1 MIAVARPAARGAAA
15 LALGLALAAA
25 GGAAR
30 AQAPSANPAGA
41 GDGDSAGEVDAD
53 NAGDGYTPPEG
64 AGAPSALQITGYV
77 DLGFARAQGDG
88 TSFPAND
95 TRLPAD
101 YGVDTFA
108 TAVNSRGD
116 VASTDAGGR
125 FVNGFL
131 PRSVGIGGRASPL
144 VNTVD
149 FDFRYNVPAAPLMFF
164 SRLQLLPRFSGS
176 GDETRPLLEQAFAR
190 VVPFDA
196 QELALSVGKFDS
208 VVGIEYLDNQANIR
222 TGVTPS
228 LLARYTTGQS
238 LGAKVFYRIQIP
250 VIWSALS
257 LNVAATTSGS
267 FVESLQTPDVSQ
279 TGVPVG
285 TGRLGYELN
294 LPKLQIKLGGSALQG
309 PRNDQRD
316 RHVLQRIV
324 AGDLRVAVVGI
335 YLNAEYVRVDEDEAH
350 QPKTTSLGLFP
361 LVSAFHERGFYA
373 QLAYGLGIDAGPLR
387 KITAYGRYERRNAWF
402 NGFTALLVDRVTA
415 GLRVDLWDALI
426 VKGEI
431 LINRELAGSPTVP
444 NNVQTLS
451 VVYSF

>member
-1 MIAVARPAARGAAA
+1 MIVVARPAGPGAAA
-15 LALGLALAAA
+15 LAFGLALAVA

-30 AQAPSANPAGA
+30 AQAPAANPAV
-41 GDGDSAGEVDAD
+41 GDSSDGEIDAD
-53 NAGDGYTPPEG
+53 NAGDGYTPAEG
-64 AGAPSALQITGYV
+64 GAAPSALQITGYV
-77 DLGFARAQGDG
+77 DLGFAHAEGDG

-164 SRLQLLPRFSGS
+164 SRLQLLPRFSSS

-190 VVPFDA
+190 VVPFDS

-228 LLARYTTGQS
+228 LVARYTTGQS
-238 LGAKVFYRIQIP
+238 LGAKLFYRIQIP
-250 VIWSALS
+250 AIWSALS

-267 FVESLQTPDVSQ
+267 FVESLQVPDVSQ
-279 TGVPVG
+279 TGMPVG

-294 LPKLQIKLGGSALQG
+294 LPKLQIKLGGSGLYG

-316 RHVLQRIV
+316 RHVLQRIA
-324 AGDLRVAVVGI
+324 AGDLRVAVAGI

-350 QPKTTSLGLFP
+350 QQKTTSLGVFP

-373 QLAYGLGIDAGPLR
+373 QLAYGLAIDAGPLR

-402 NGFTALLVDRVTA
+402 NGFTPLLVDRITA
-415 GLRVDLWDALI
+415 GLRVDLWEALI
-426 VKGEI
+426 VKGEV
-431 LINRELAGSPTVP
+431 LLNRELAGSPTVP